1 MVHHTAIVDW
11 IFFDEDGD
19 VVPTAGLAQVLY
31 RVDLVGHVG
40 GLLLDTL
47 VFGHRSSAMGS
58 ILVLLKAVTS
68 VSNAGVVLQKCTGLL
83 LDRVA
88 VYRSGHHM
96 SFLTL
101 TLCRPQSNARSPA
114 IPLSV
119 VTFASMVNRQ

>member
-47 VFGHRSSAMGS
+47 V
-58 ILVLLKAVTS
+58 VWTS
-68 VSNAGVVLQKCTGLL
+68 FFSDGVDTCPSQGCDLGV
-83 LDRVA
+83 
-88 VYRSGHHM
+88 
-96 SFLTL
+96 
-101 TLCRPQSNARSPA
+101 
-114 IPLSV
+114 
-119 VTFASMVNRQ
+119 